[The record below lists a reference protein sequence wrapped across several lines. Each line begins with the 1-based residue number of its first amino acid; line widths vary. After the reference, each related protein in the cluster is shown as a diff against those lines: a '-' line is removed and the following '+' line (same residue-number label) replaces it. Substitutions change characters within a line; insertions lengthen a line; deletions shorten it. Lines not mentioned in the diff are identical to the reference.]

1 MITLLVMLPAAP
13 NGPSLPYAQGGLP
26 QSIGSQFSLRVRPVT
41 RRSVPTGNPK
51 RMAVTAINKGTTVH
65 TTGTGGMYGEDC
77 SSARAQLST
86 DPATVYVLTVTPG
99 CAPVGASFDVVA
111 TPGRAIAV
119 TITGE
124 PHGWPCAGACRVG
137 VTNGGGD
144 VHINVSILEVRLT
157 PTLCI
162 APDHTKWIYWGI
174 QTACPLRPGNPNY
187 VAPSWTNMYGGL
199 CYLIYMGVPDNPVT
213 VEPSCARVGAHGTTF
228 HIQGLYG
235 DRALHVHLSGKGNAK
250 TCWGECDVV
259 LRDGG
264 GRVVV
269 DGPTHRGYLY
279 PTLCIAPDHA
289 KWIYWG
295 TQTACSL
302 RPGNPNYVPQTW
314 TNMYG
319 NNCPVAQT
327 TVADNPASVTPSC
340 ARVGAHG
347 TTFHIQGLYGD
358 RALHVHLSGKGN
370 TKTCWGECDVAL
382 RNGGG
387 SVIAD
392 GPTKRGY
399 LYPTLCIAPDHA
411 KWIYWS
417 AQMLCPKGAVVGPG
431 APGLPI
437 SILSPDIK
445 VIAYIHPFDM
455 SSCVRDLESNPYLM
469 QRADNAGYHAP
480 LVARVNVWQSCT
492 GLATSA
498 NPVPPNDLS
507 GRQWNTFKASH
518 EYRGYIH
525 IAPMRV
531 TCTNGQVTQVILPQQ
546 EESSLGY
553 TKVFGVFDL
562 GDEYLAWRH
571 HRIASR

>member
-289 KWIYWG
+289 KWIYW
-295 TQTACSL
+295 
-302 RPGNPNYVPQTW
+302 
-314 TNMYG
+314 
-319 NNCPVAQT
+319 
-327 TVADNPASVTPSC
+327 
-340 ARVGAHG
+340 
-347 TTFHIQGLYGD
+347 
-358 RALHVHLSGKGN
+358 
-370 TKTCWGECDVAL
+370 
-382 RNGGG
+382 
-387 SVIAD
+387 
-392 GPTKRGY
+392 
-399 LYPTLCIAPDHA
+399 
-411 KWIYWS
+411 S

-562 GDEYLAWRH
+562 GDEYLACR
-571 HRIASR
+571 RIASR